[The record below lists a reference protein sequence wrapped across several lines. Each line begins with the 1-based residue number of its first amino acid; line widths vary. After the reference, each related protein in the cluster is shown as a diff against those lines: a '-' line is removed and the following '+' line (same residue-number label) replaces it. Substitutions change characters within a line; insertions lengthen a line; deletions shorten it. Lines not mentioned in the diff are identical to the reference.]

1 MPRSVFLG
9 SWTQEDRDYAL
20 ALLAVEADT
29 CSGCGQSRSQ
39 TTDPAMQDGYLA
51 DPIRCHGCAAVST
64 AAEPFVKPR
73 DAAGLYFSV
82 RPRNQHRR

>member
-9 SWTQEDRDYAL
+9 SWTQEDRDFAL

-29 CSGCGQSRSQ
+29 CSGCGQFRSQ
-39 TTDPAMQDGYLA
+39 TTDPAMQDGYRA
-51 DPIRCHGCAAVST
+51 DPIRCHGCAAVSL